1 MRRAFPVFC
10 IAIATLWSL
19 SAQAEAPPAGT
30 ETSEA
35 KAAAAPSEQLPAA
48 PSPWEHRLWHDATT
62 AMRLYLCD
70 HARRPPSWCGGPR
83 ELPAKA
89 ALPEPHG
96 PPLIE
101 EDAAWLAF
109 LEEVQPGELSAQDV
123 ERVRRRAVERR
134 DPQAMEILGFLHAE
148 GLSVERDYAEAY
160 RWYGMAYLSGEK
172 RVRPNMDV
180 VWQLLQ
186 RHDLEAALALTR
198 EFDALAKGEVP
209 PGLKQAPAAESPAA
223 ATP

>member
-1 MRRAFPVFC
+1 MRRVFPAIC
-10 IAIATLWSL
+10 IFI
-19 SAQAEAPPAGT
+19 
-30 ETSEA
+30 
-35 KAAAAPSEQLPAA
+35 AAAAWSATGQAETAQPGSGEAEAAAAQSEPRPAS

-62 AMRLYLCD
+62 VMRLYLCE
-70 HARRPPSWCGGPR
+70 HARRPPSWCGGGPR

-89 ALPEPHG
+89 ALPEPQG

-109 LEEVQPGELSAQDV
+109 LEEVRPGELSAEDV
-123 ERVRRRAVERR
+123 ARVRRRAVERR
-134 DPQAMEILGFLHAE
+134 DPQAMEILGFLYAE
-148 GLSVERDYAEAY
+148 GLAVERDYAEAY

-198 EFDALAKGEVP
+198 EFEALEKGDVP
-209 PGLKQAPAAESPAA
+209 PGLKQAPTAGNAA
-223 ATP
+223 AAAP